1 MLKREARLLTQ
12 RLENV
17 RQRLTAQGIDCLA
30 LVPGSNLRYLTG
42 MDFVLL
48 ERPFITFIPAD
59 ETTEPVL
66 VIPELEVTA
75 WKRGAPFETRVFA
88 WGDKSGPDEA
98 MHQVSQALPGVRTL
112 AVEYLRM
119 RVLEH
124 DLIRRFMPDVGVV
137 RGEAVL
143 DPLRMCKDVS
153 EIASLRRAIEVAETA
168 LEEVVSSLSPGV
180 TEREICS
187 QLTSTLLLSGG
198 EAVPIEPIVLS
209 GPRSALPHGR
219 AGERRVEA
227 GEIVLI
233 DFVTTVNG
241 YHSDIT
247 RTFVVGQEPSGR
259 LRKVYAAVRAAN
271 EAGRAA
277 VRPGA
282 TCQDVDRGAR
292 QVLVD
297 AGLGEYFIHRT
308 GHGLGLDVH
317 EEPGIVEGNDMP
329 LEEGMVFTVEPGVYL
344 EGWGGIRIEDDVVV
358 TEDGCETLTIFSREL
373 RVVAT

>member
-1 MLKREARLLTQ
+1 MLTQ

-17 RQRLTAQGIDCLA
+17 RQGLTAQGIDYLA
-30 LVPGSNLRYLTG
+30 LVPGFNLRYLTG

-66 VIPELEVTA
+66 VIPELETPT
-75 WKRGAPFETRVFA
+75 WKRGAHFEARIFA
-88 WGDKSGPDEA
+88 WDDKSGPDEA
-98 MHQVSQALPGVRTL
+98 MRQASEALPGMRAL
-112 AVEYLRM
+112 AVEHLRM

-124 DLIRRFMPDVGVV
+124 DLICRFLPDVRIVK
-137 RGEAVL
+137 GEAVL
-143 DPLRMCKDVS
+143 DPLRMRKDAS
-153 EIASLRRAIEVAETA
+153 EIASLRRAVEVAEAA
-168 LEEVVSSLSPGV
+168 LEEVVSGLSPGLA
-180 TEREICS
+180 EREICR
-187 QLTSTLLLSGG
+187 QLTSAILLRGG
-198 EAVPIEPIVLS
+198 ETVPIEPIVLS

-219 AGERRVEA
+219 PGERRVEA
-227 GEIVLI
+227 GEILLI
-233 DFVTTVNG
+233 DFVMTVNG

-247 RTFVVGQEPSGR
+247 RTFVAGQEPSGR
-259 LRKVYAAVRAAN
+259 LREVYAAVRAAN
-271 EAGRAA
+271 EAGRTA

-282 TCQDVDRGAR
+282 TCQDVDRVTR

-297 AGLGEYFIHRT
+297 AGLGEHFIHRT

-329 LEEGMVFTVEPGVYL
+329 LEEGMVFTIEPGVYL
-344 EGWGGIRIEDDVVV
+344 EGWGGIRIEDDVLV
-358 TEDGCETLTIFSREL
+358 TGDGCETLTSFSREL

>member
-1 MLKREARLLTQ
+1 MLIQ
-12 RLENV
+12 RLEKV

-30 LVPGSNLRYLTG
+30 LVSGFNLRYLTG

-48 ERPFITFIPAD
+48 ERPFITFMPAD
-59 ETTEPVL
+59 EAADPVL
-66 VIPELEVTA
+66 VIPELEVPT
-75 WKRGAPFETRVFA
+75 WKRGAHFEARIFA
-88 WGDKSGPDEA
+88 WDDQSGPDEA
-98 MHQVSQALPGVRTL
+98 MRQASEALPGMRTL

-124 DLIRRFMPDVGVV
+124 DLISRFVPDVRIVK
-137 RGEAVL
+137 GETVL
-143 DPLRMCKDVS
+143 DPLRMRKDAS
-153 EIASLRRAIEVAETA
+153 EIASLRRAVEVAEAA
-168 LEEVVSSLSPGV
+168 LEEVVSGLSPGL
-180 TEREICS
+180 TEREICN
-187 QLTSTLLLSGG
+187 QLTSAILLGGG
-198 EAVPIEPIVLS
+198 ESVPIEPIVLS

-219 AGERRVEA
+219 PGGRRVEA
-227 GEIVLI
+227 GDILLI
-233 DFVTTVNG
+233 DFVITMDG

-247 RTFVVGQEPSGR
+247 RTFVVGQEPDGR
-259 LRKVYAAVRAAN
+259 LREVYAAVRAAN

-282 TCQDVDRGAR
+282 TCQDVDRVTR
-292 QVLVD
+292 RVLVD
-297 AGLGEYFIHRT
+297 AGLGEHFIHRT

-329 LEEGMVFTVEPGVYL
+329 LEESMVFTVEPGVYL

-358 TEDGCETLTIFSREL
+358 AEDGCETLTTFSREL

>member
-1 MLKREARLLTQ
+1 MLTQ

-30 LVPGSNLRYLTG
+30 LVPGFNLRYLTG

-48 ERPFITFIPAD
+48 ERPFITLIPAN
-59 ETTEPVL
+59 ETADPVL
-66 VIPELEVTA
+66 VIPELEAPT
-75 WKRGAPFETRVFA
+75 WKRGAHFEARIFA
-88 WGDKSGPDEA
+88 WDDKSGPDEA
-98 MHQVSQALPGVRTL
+98 MRQASEALPGMRTL

-124 DLIRRFMPDVGVV
+124 DLISRFVPDVRMVK
-137 RGEAVL
+137 GEAVL
-143 DPLRMCKDVS
+143 DPLRMRKDAS
-153 EIASLRRAIEVAETA
+153 EIASLRRAIEVAEAA
-168 LEEVVSSLSPGV
+168 LEEVVPSLSPGV
-180 TEREICS
+180 TEREVCN
-187 QLTSTLLLSGG
+187 QLTSAILLGGG
-198 EAVPIEPIVLS
+198 ESVPIEPIVLS

-219 AGERRVEA
+219 PGERRVEA
-227 GEIVLI
+227 GEILLI
-233 DFVTTVNG
+233 DFVMTVDG

-247 RTFVVGQEPSGR
+247 RTFVVGQEPDDR
-259 LRKVYAAVRAAN
+259 LREVYAAVRAAN

-277 VRPGA
+277 ARPGVA
-282 TCQDVDRGAR
+282 CQDVDRVTR

-297 AGLGEYFIHRT
+297 AGLGEHFIHRT

-358 TEDGCETLTIFSREL
+358 TEGGCETLTTFSREL

>member
-1 MLKREARLLTQ
+1 MLTQ

-17 RQRLTAQGIDCLA
+17 RQQLNAQGIDCLA
-30 LVPGSNLRYLTG
+30 LVPGFNLRYLTG
-42 MDFVLL
+42 MDFMLL
-48 ERPFITFIPAD
+48 ERPFIAFIPAD

-66 VIPELEVTA
+66 VIPELEVPT
-75 WKRGAPFETRVFA
+75 WKRGAPFEARIFA
-88 WGDKSGPDEA
+88 WDDKSGSDEA
-98 MHQVSQALPGVRTL
+98 MRQASKALPGMRTL

-124 DLIRRFMPDVGVV
+124 DLISRFVPDARVV
-137 RGEAVL
+137 KGEAVL
-143 DPLRMCKDVS
+143 DPLRMRKDAS
-153 EIASLRRAIEVAETA
+153 EIASLRRAVEVAEAA

-180 TEREICS
+180 AEREICS
-187 QLTSTLLLSGG
+187 QLTSAMLLGGG
-198 EAVPIEPIVLS
+198 ETVPFEPLVLS

-219 AGERRVEA
+219 TGERRVET
-227 GEIVLI
+227 GEILLI
-233 DFVTTVNG
+233 DFGTTVNG

-247 RTFVVGQEPSGR
+247 RTFVVGQEPNDR
-259 LRKVYAAVRAAN
+259 LREVYAAVQAAN

-282 TCQDVDRGAR
+282 TYQDVDRAAR

-297 AGLGEYFIHRT
+297 AGFGEHFIHRT

-329 LEEGMVFTVEPGVYL
+329 LEEGMVFTIEPGVYL
-344 EGWGGIRIEDDVVV
+344 EGWGGIRIEDNVVV
-358 TEDGCETLTIFSREL
+358 TADGCESLTTFSREL
-373 RVVAT
+373 RVVAS